1 MKDLK
6 VIGIRDD
13 VCNQETIAEV
23 VKLLLL
29 HRLSFSELLCDEEL
43 EIKEFDNYRE
53 SGYMYRV
60 IGSKQDITF
69 SVYEHR
75 NSDDIIINGC
85 FTKDVKPYGAYNGGS
100 KWDYLNSFGY
110 DQHYSVALKL
120 SQYLEK
126 CFIGKF
132 DESVLKEV

>member
-1 MKDLK
+1 MKKLE
-6 VIGIRDD
+6 VVQITED
-13 VCNQETIAEV
+13 VHNQDTIAEV

-29 HRLSFSELLCDEEL
+29 HRLSFSEFLCGEEL
-43 EIKEFDNYRE
+43 EIKEFDNCRE

-75 NSDDIIINGC
+75 NSDAIIINGC

-100 KWDYLNSFGY
+100 KLDYLNSFGY
-110 DQHYSVALKL
+110 DQHYKVASKL
-120 SQYLEK
+120 SEYLVL
-126 CFIGKF
+126 CFLGTF
-132 DESVLKEV
+132 NESVLKEV